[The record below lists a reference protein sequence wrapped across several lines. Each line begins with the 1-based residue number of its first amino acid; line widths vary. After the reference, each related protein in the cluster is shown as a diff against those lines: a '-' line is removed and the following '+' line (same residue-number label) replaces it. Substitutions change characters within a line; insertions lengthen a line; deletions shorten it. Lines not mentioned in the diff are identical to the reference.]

1 MKLAAAVCLFAAGA
15 KAFAPVAAPRTSR
28 TVVSAAPG
36 KSTAIPFLPQPKNL
50 DGSLPG
56 DVGFDPA
63 GFTNVMPRP
72 GLIGGNGARS
82 IKWYREAEI
91 THARVAMLAALGWIF
106 PELTG
111 INLFEKYGGSLDDP
125 ISLFG
130 QIPEQGKYQIISLIA
145 VVEHIRIKRVIFGD
159 FPAGDT
165 GLGQGGWNPFAF
177 DYTAEEFYN
186 KQTQE
191 IKNGRLAMLGISGM
205 FSQALVTGKPLLAQL
220 TPALATQDFVQ
231 KAGLDGSGFV
241 TGSGFAKFFPEG
253 I

>member
-1 MKLAAAVCLFAAGA
+1 MVASGNMGFMLLAVGALELCSMVGVVQAA
-15 KAFAPVAAPRTSR
+15 K
-28 TVVSAAPG
+28 
-36 KSTAIPFLPQPKNL
+36 
-50 DGSLPG
+50 GSGRKPG
-56 DVGFDPA
+56 DFSWDPLF
-63 GFTNVMPRP
+63 FTQ
-72 GLIGGNGARS
+72 GSKSEFLF
-82 IKWYREAEI
+82 EAEI

-111 INLFEKYGGSLDDP
+111 INLFEKYGGTLDDP